1 MAGKELNVR
10 DTDAS
15 YMYDKFTDWRP
26 PLATSPRW
34 QTRRISLGFAVPDP
48 SQYWQALGLAL
59 QCHSFP
65 PVFDV
70 VSGHERWRYDCG
82 TLRIV
87 DDMDA
92 GMVARILLVIF
103 KEESQFP
110 PTPILLTAFRQIDED
125 VIQITFDIGFLST
138 SQASWLLLHIERAIP
153 TPKGSQPT
161 PRAASVVEDLL
172 FRGEE
177 PRSTCRYQRPNNHI
191 FPPIGELVHTCF
203 YERVK
208 ATPLAPAIFFFDL
221 QNQSGTKPV
230 IFNYLEL
237 YLWAL
242 RFIYKLELLG
252 IRHGDSVVLGRLH
265 PHLAAIVTVALSM
278 SGIVSIPA
286 EALINI
292 PHNSDYHIP
301 SAIITE
307 NPFPAMGL
315 PIIDPPHCGSDNDLN
330 TEDSLWPQLPS
341 ISKEEPFLV
350 DTTLGTFISNSNF
363 LDALLENY
371 DSMSLCQKR
380 VLYADVKV
388 NDRMLEIIWQ
398 TLLVRIQLEIVFFF
412 FHLILV
418 IQHGGTICSHLDDV
432 QGNSIVSLAQNFP
445 QTHFCIDEE
454 TLRRVIA
461 NITPVATE
469 CVNLPTIMLP
479 SEPIPATKI
488 LLNRHGLSYV
498 VPVCVSLV

>member
-1 MAGKELNVR
+1 MC
-10 DTDAS
+10 
-15 YMYDKFTDWRP
+15 DKFTDRHWNP

-34 QTRRISLGFAVPDP
+34 QTCRIALGFAVPDP
-48 SQYWQALGLAL
+48 SQYWQALGSAL

-82 TLRIV
+82 TLRMV
-87 DDMDA
+87 NDVDA
-92 GMVARILLVIF
+92 GTVARIVLVIF
-103 KEESQFP
+103 KEDKEELQLP
-110 PTPILLTAFRQIDED
+110 PTPILLTAFRQNDED
-125 VIQITFDIGFLST
+125 VIQITFDIGFISKT
-138 SQASWLLLHIERAIP
+138 QASWLLLHIERAIP

-161 PRAASVVEDLL
+161 PRAALVVEDLL
-172 FRGEE
+172 FRSEE
-177 PRSTCRYQRPNNHI
+177 LRRYERPNNHI
-191 FPPIGELVHTCF
+191 FPPIGELTHTCF

-208 ATPLAPAIFFFDL
+208 ASPLAPAILFYDL

-230 IFNYLEL
+230 IMNYLEL

-242 RFIYKLELLG
+242 KFIHKLELLG

-265 PHLAAIVTVALSM
+265 PHLATVVTVALSM
-278 SGIVSIPA
+278 SGILSIPA

-292 PHNSDYHIP
+292 PRNSDYHIP

-307 NPFPAMGL
+307 NPFPAMKL
-315 PIIDPPHCGSDNDLN
+315 PIIDPPHCGSDNDLY

-341 ISKEEPFLV
+341 ISKEEPLLV
-350 DTTLGTFISNSNF
+350 DSTLGTLISNANF

-371 DSMSLCQKR
+371 QSFSLCKKR
-380 VLYADVKV
+380 VLYADDMV

-432 QGNSIVSLAQNFP
+432 QGNAQTLP
-445 QTHFCIDEE
+445 QTYFCIDEK

-479 SEPIPATKI
+479 SEPIPETKD

-498 VPVCVSLV
+498 VPVCVSLTERIHTLTFDCPVLSKD

>member
-1 MAGKELNVR
+1 MF
-10 DTDAS
+10 
-15 YMYDKFTDWRP
+15 DKFTNWHP

-48 SQYWQALGLAL
+48 SQYWQALSSAL

-70 VSGHERWRYDCG
+70 VSGYKRWRYDCG

-87 DDMDA
+87 DDMDV
-92 GMVARILLVIF
+92 GMVACIVLVIY

-110 PTPILLTAFRQIDED
+110 PTVVSAVRIRAPIFLTTFRQIDQD
-125 VIQITFDIGFLST
+125 VIQITFDIGFLSA
-138 SQASWLLLHIERAIP
+138 SQASWLLLHVERAIP

-161 PRAASVVEDLL
+161 SRAAFVFEDLL
-172 FRGEE
+172 FRSEE
-177 PRSTCRYQRPNNHI
+177 PRSTCRYERPNNHI

-208 ATPLAPAIFFFDL
+208 AIPLAPAILFFDL
-221 QNQSGTKPV
+221 QHQSGTEPV
-230 IFNYLEL
+230 IINYLEL
-237 YLWAL
+237 YLCAL
-242 RFIYKLELLG
+242 RFIRKLELQG
-252 IRHGDSVVLGRLH
+252 ICHGDSVALGRLH

-278 SGIVSIPA
+278 SGIASIPA
-286 EALINI
+286 EALNNI
-292 PHNSDYHIP
+292 PRHHIP

-307 NPFPAMGL
+307 NPFLAMEL
-315 PIIDPPHCGSDNDLN
+315 PTIDPPHCGSDNDNDLY

-341 ISKEEPFLV
+341 ISKEEPFLI
-350 DTTLGTFISNSNF
+350 DTTLGTFISNANF
-363 LDALLENY
+363 LDALLDNY

-380 VLYADVKV
+380 VLYADVMV

-418 IQHGGTICSHLDDV
+418 IQHGGTICSPLDDV
-432 QGNSIVSLAQNFP
+432 QGKSIVSLAQTHP
-445 QTHFCIDEE
+445 QTHFCIDEK

-461 NITPVATE
+461 NITLVTTE
-469 CVNLPTIMLP
+469 CVKLPTIILP
-479 SEPIPATKI
+479 SEPIPATKD

-498 VPVCVSLV
+498 AMVCVGLV